1 MRNSRGKND
10 IRVGKYLLRGRFL
23 LPFFSTPVFPGK
35 LILGLLKGLVGVVD
49 LILPGISNP
58 PVLQEQHEKHPEHQR
73 HRASS
78 QIEPPCGTAFD
89 HFLSTHRQSES
100 AVPLRLVQVLNL
112 RLLTF
117 ETLDSITR
125 ARAPGIR
132 SNGQPGEVAPP
143 EALLGTPHPSLSF
156 PL

>member
-1 MRNSRGKND
+1 MRNSRRKNG

-23 LPFFSTPVFPGK
+23 LPFFSTPFFPGK

-49 LILPGISNP
+49 LILPGLSNP
-58 PVLQEQHEKHPEHQR
+58 PVLQEQHEEHPEHQR

-89 HFLSTHRQSES
+89 DFLSTHWQRER

-112 RLLTF
+112 RLLIF
-117 ETLDSITR
+117 EAWDSITH
-125 ARAPGIR
+125 AQPPGTR
-132 SNGQPGEVAPP
+132 NNHQPREGR
-143 EALLGTPHPSLSF
+143 PS
-156 PL
+156 